1 MKEFFYA
8 TLNDMAVVSVIILAT
23 KIAERSILCGIIAYF
38 AAYICLDYHT
48 YISKKLN
55 FTNNLFIH

>member
-1 MKEFFYA
+1 MKYFYA
-8 TLNDMAVVSVIILAT
+8 ILNDMLVVLVFILAT
-23 KIAERSILCGIIAYF
+23 KISEKDILFGIIAYF

>member
-1 MKEFFYA
+1 MKKFFCA
-8 TLNDMAVVSVIILAT
+8 TLNDITVVLVFILAT
-23 KIAERSILCGIIAYF
+23 KIIERSILCGIIAYF
-38 AAYICLDYHT
+38 VAYICLDYHT